1 MTSRGYSSH
10 DEAAFGAGIEVR
22 FITVLVAAAC
32 FVGLGIGHARANLVY
47 NPFTAEDGIRV
58 LVVSGEFS
66 PDESIERFTAAIS
79 ANNTSVVTFDSGG
92 GSVTSAMA
100 LGRMIRL
107 LGLNTMQVRQL
118 ECASACSLAFLGGVS
133 RIAAPGS
140 IGVHRTSF
148 APDST
153 VGRDEAVA
161 GVQALTAEIISYLS
175 EMGVS
180 ADLLNFAL
188 RYDRTDIRYLSASEM
203 NDLKVTTSQATAANL
218 PTQNSNTP
226 KIEAETSDSQSIEEA
241 AVGVIRN
248 LIERDGNDA
257 VSAIRTVASSY
268 ADVVSYYGN
277 QKTLGEVLEDK
288 RSYFIRWPERA
299 YRIRDDSL
307 MVTCANGACMVSG
320 LYDWLVRSI
329 PRNKQA
335 QGVARFSYTISLG
348 ANPKVISE
356 AGNVVKQ

>member
-1 MTSRGYSSH
+1 
-10 DEAAFGAGIEVR
+10 
-22 FITVLVAAAC
+22 
-32 FVGLGIGHARANLVY
+32 
-47 NPFTAEDGIRV
+47 
-58 LVVSGEFS
+58 
-66 PDESIERFTAAIS
+66 
-79 ANNTSVVTFDSGG
+79 
-92 GSVTSAMA
+92 MA

-320 LYDWLVRSI
+320 LYDWVVRSI